1 MERLGE
7 ERERGYVGVCLE
19 SLGVALDVPSLREIN
34 SISAWP
40 GPPLAS
46 QSFSIASFD
55 PGYLETDSTREKQD
69 DPADWILKRS
79 LFVSQIK
86 DLFLLL
92 SPRLFR
98 STPAYDYAPN
108 PDKQWILQVTQKMQP
123 IHKQFTD
130 LLMTK
135 RLQTLQSVDDAVDRV
150 RTMIHGSFQHGVN
163 LPSAKEIRTRLF
175 FLTTTALRW
184 STDLPRV
191 ERSGRVGQHVHHLH
205 VRPRLPSRPVW
216 PDQREEFPF
225 RVRRESAVPDK
236 GARHRTR
243 HHVSTRRLISFSP
256 VIPLLENRIFVGS
269 YK

>member
-69 DPADWILKRS
+69 DPADWILKLDPFAK
-79 LFVSQIK
+79 LFVSPSQIR
-86 DLFLLL
+86 DLFLL

-175 FLTTTALRW
+175 FLTTTALR
-184 STDLPRV
+184 
-191 ERSGRVGQHVHHLH
+191 
-205 VRPRLPSRPVW
+205 
-216 PDQREEFPF
+216 
-225 RVRRESAVPDK
+225 
-236 GARHRTR
+236 
-243 HHVSTRRLISFSP
+243 
-256 VIPLLENRIFVGS
+256 
-269 YK
+269 